1 MSECSVVAAHPV
13 VMMVV
18 MMAVDPTR
26 HPHDD
31 TAVMMVVM
39 MPVAA
44 VMMVMTHADIELR
57 QLHVGFILGRS
68 RGVCGLGRL
77 QCSNRVRNRI
87 EQLGKRPGG
96 RHAAGVLRRRR
107 GGLRAAD
114 RG

>member
-1 MSECSVVAAHPV
+1 
-13 VMMVV
+13 MMVV

-31 TAVMMVVM
+31 TAVMMVM

-68 RGVCGLGRL
+68 RGIGGLGRL
-77 QCSNRVRNRI
+77 QCGTPLASCV
-87 EQLGKRPGG
+87 
-96 RHAAGVLRRRR
+96 AGVAACAPPTVASPATAPTIPRIVFSMMPLPR
-107 GGLRAAD
+107 G
-114 RG
+114 